1 MFADCLHPEGIDLR
15 QPDRVLQLL
24 PESCAI
30 TDCKS
35 LYDAL
40 EKNESLGL
48 GLSEKRTSIE
58 VTATRQQM
66 RATGIRTRWVNS
78 DRQLADVLT
87 KPTAPA
93 SSIQRLQQTGKW
105 KIVWDANYT
114 SAKNLRKE
122 IRDKH
127 FKNAAAKQVPGL
139 PSGTSVDESNAVVD
153 EKSSVALFQKI
164 LNL

>member
-1 MFADCLHPEGIDLR
+1 MRRPDEVLR
-15 QPDRVLQLL
+15 ML

-35 LYDAL
+35 LSDAL

-66 RATGIRTRWVNS
+66 RATGIQTRWVNS

-87 KPTAPA
+87 KPTAPPA
-93 SSIQRLQQTGKW
+93 AIAIIANWQMENLMGRQLYVCKEPTKGK
-105 KIVWDANYT
+105 K
-114 SAKNLRKE
+114 
-122 IRDKH
+122 
-127 FKNAAAKQVPGL
+127 
-139 PSGTSVDESNAVVD
+139 GTT
-153 EKSSVALFQKI
+153 F
-164 LNL
+164 